1 MQPPWQVDVSA
12 EIAPQIPDFL
22 SWSHEESRKLQSEL
36 GTAGGDGVRPGQG
49 CTLVALKKRCLE
61 ILEKDNVAWMIPP
74 DWVALAGVGRA
85 ADLIFQQTS
94 TRNSTEAL
102 QGCQHS
108 EKVCTRQTSR
118 TTAHVCLA
126 PDFGEVSGDVTF
138 SAQKIAKNNILQ
150 SWVVVE
156 N

>member
-1 MQPPWQVDVSA
+1 
-12 EIAPQIPDFL
+12 
-22 SWSHEESRKLQSEL
+22 
-36 GTAGGDGVRPGQG
+36 
-49 CTLVALKKRCLE
+49 
-61 ILEKDNVAWMIPP
+61 MIPP

-118 TTAHVCLA
+118 TTAHVFLA

-138 SAQKIAKNNILQ
+138 SAKKIAKKKQYPTVMSYSRKLAQVTKELMTTMKSTVTTRCFILFPETQ
-150 SWVVVE
+150 GILLLVEPNKVVGYPCEVPS
-156 N
+156 